1 MMKTHKRSHERRH
14 QRGTSVVEMA
24 IVLPLLL
31 TLIFAIGEFSMMY
44 TQWLSLSNATREGA
58 RVGVVW
64 RGTNCVAGTV
74 NTEIQ
79 NAVTQYMTNT
89 GVPTATI
96 TTTVTGVC
104 GGTNTPLRVS
114 TQMPYAFVTMPF
126 LAGLAPTI
134 NLGSSSTMRNE

>member
-1 MMKTHKRSHERRH
+1 MMVNPMRSLRKRY

-31 TLIFAIGEFSMMY
+31 TLIFAIGEFGMMY
-44 TQWLSLSNATREGA
+44 MQWQTLTNAAREGA

-64 RGTNCVAGTV
+64 RGGNCVAADVT
-74 NTEIQ
+74 TEIQ
-79 NAVTQYMTNT
+79 SAVDQYMLHT

-96 TTTVTGVC
+96 TTTSTGVC
-104 GGTNTPLRVS
+104 TGSGTQLRVTS
-114 TQMPYAFVTMPF
+114 QVPYAFVALPF
-126 LAGLAPTI
+126 LAGLQSSI